1 MDVANYLSELLMQN
15 GEVNVPGLG
24 YFTQIK
30 VDGYFDN
37 TQNKFYPPTNKIQF
51 DPQYLDDD
59 VLLQHIANKKK
70 ISLASS
76 KYFTAKFID
85 NLRQEAMVK
94 EVPLADL
101 GTLHFED
108 TKLHFKPAGVL
119 PVDPA
124 YYGYQPVAIGKL
136 GGTSFHEQLEKEMPR
151 PTYVSVPPLPRPE
164 PAVPIGAPPV
174 DEQTDIFIPQ
184 PAYNAQQG
192 AEPEEE
198 FVFNGRG
205 YSDEEEV
212 GKNNNWIW
220 ITIIVIIVLAIM
232 GVFALYKFK
241 PDTFNRLI
249 GAQHYAPIIIKA
261 PVKHDTIKTVAPV
274 VKADSA
280 TKSTKKIMADT
291 TAKPA
296 NVNKAAPVNTV
307 APIDTFSRVR
317 YEILGGA
324 FQTINEANRT
334 IAAYKRL
341 GFDARIVK
349 NAPGRLFKVTLGT
362 YFTVDDAVNH
372 MRAIVKTGQI
382 GANRMSIQPYNPK
395 Q

>member
-1 MDVANYLSELLMQN
+1 MDVAYYLSELLMQN
-15 GEVNVPGLG
+15 GEVTVPGLG
-24 YFTQIK
+24 YFAQLK
-30 VDGYFDN
+30 VDGYYDN

-51 DPQYLDDD
+51 DQQYHDDD
-59 VLLQHIANKKK
+59 VLLQYIADKKR

-94 EVPLADL
+94 EVPLANL

-108 TKLHFKPAGVL
+108 TKLHFKPASVL
-119 PVDPA
+119 PVDRA
-124 YYGYQPVAIGKL
+124 YYGYQPIAISKL
-136 GGTSFHEQLEKEMPR
+136 GGTSFQEQLEKEMPK
-151 PTYVSVPPLPRPE
+151 PTYVSVPPLPAPE

-174 DEQTDIFIPQ
+174 QEQTNSQ
-184 PAYNAQQG
+184 ENTSTSSPADH
-192 AEPEEE
+192 EEE
-198 FVFNGRG
+198 FIFHGRG
-205 YSDEEEV
+205 YSGEEEEDE
-212 GKNNNWIW
+212 KNNNWIW
-220 ITIIVIIVLAIM
+220 ITIIIIVVLGILGA
-232 GVFALYKFK
+232 FALYKFK
-241 PDTFNRLI
+241 PAAFNRLI
-249 GAQHYAPIIIKA
+249 GAQQPAPIILKSPA
-261 PVKHDTIKTVAPV
+261 KHDTTKTIVPV
-274 VKADSA
+274 IKADSTA
-280 TKSTKKIMADT
+280 KKITVDT

-296 NVNKAAPVNTV
+296 NVNTAAPVNTS

-334 IAAYKRL
+334 IAVYKRL

-362 YFTVDDAVNH
+362 YFTADDAVNH
-372 MRAIVKTGQI
+372 MRAIVKTGHI
-382 GANRMSIQPYNPK
+382 GANRMIIQPYNPK